1 MNNTVTTTNFSFPG
15 QTNVYK
21 GKVREVYTL
30 KDEYMVMIATDRISA
45 FDVILPK
52 GIPYK
57 GQVLNQVAT
66 LFLEATRDICP
77 NWLVGSPDPS
87 VAVGY
92 ACEPIRVEMVIRGY
106 LAGHAWREYKAGKRM
121 ICGVPMP
128 DGMKENDKFPHP
140 IITPAAKAMEG
151 HDEDITREEIIAQGL
166 VSEKDYETLERYT
179 HALFLRGTEM
189 AEERGLILVDTK
201 YEFGKRGDEVYLID
215 EIHTP
220 DSSRYFYAEGYQE
233 RQDKGEKQK
242 QLSKE
247 FVREWLI
254 ANNFQ
259 GLEGQQIPEM
269 TDDFVQTITDRYI
282 ELYERITGKEFV
294 RHELSN
300 LMERIEGNV
309 LRFLEEKGL

>member
-1 MNNTVTTTNFSFPG
+1 
-15 QTNVYK
+15 
-21 GKVREVYTL
+21 
-30 KDEYMVMIATDRISA
+30 
-45 FDVILPK
+45 
-52 GIPYK
+52 
-57 GQVLNQVAT
+57 
-66 LFLEATRDICP
+66 
-77 NWLVGSPDPS
+77 
-87 VAVGY
+87 
-92 ACEPIRVEMVIRGY
+92 
-106 LAGHAWREYKAGKRM
+106 
-121 ICGVPMP
+121 
-128 DGMKENDKFPHP
+128 
-140 IITPAAKAMEG
+140 
-151 HDEDITREEIIAQGL
+151 
-166 VSEKDYETLERYT
+166 
-179 HALFLRGTEM
+179 M

-201 YEFGKRGDEVYLID
+201 YEFGKRGDEIYLID

-233 RQDKGEKQK
+233 RQDNGEKQK

-269 TDDFVQTITDRYI
+269 TDEFVKTITDRYI

-294 RHELSN
+294 RHELNN